1 MNERTAQQLANRLD
15 SSDPQFDDCTDA
27 AILLRTQH
35 AEIERVASINSALVE
50 KSNAYVVESARQAE
64 KIERLRTFVQGVI
77 RYAGNTGDDYLCDV
91 ARAALV
97 DE

>member
-1 MNERTAQQLANRLD
+1 MNEGTALEIADRLD
-15 SSDPQFDDCTDA
+15 GALRWPILIDA
-27 AILLRTQH
+27 ASMLREQH
-35 AEIERVASINSALVE
+35 AEIERLSSINSDLVK
-50 KSNAYVVESARQAE
+50 KSNAYVIENARQAE
-64 KIERLRTFVQGVI
+64 EIERLRTFVQGVI